1 MRADVSRLSAWLDDD
16 RHPQSGWLRERA
28 ALWNAALKPFAAPPA
43 FFLDDPRDAFA
54 LLLACWSRGFAPLLL
69 PDRQPATVGRFP
81 SDRLLLE
88 LPEGLEPLPCLS
100 RKAGRDELALRL
112 LTSGS
117 TGERKEVV
125 KTFGQLEDEC
135 EMQERTNGSLF
146 AGREL
151 LTTVSHQ
158 HIYGLLFLVVR
169 PALEGIPLPARRFL
183 LWDEMASRLRTGPCV
198 LVASPAHFSHLAAG
212 METDPPSDLLVIS
225 SGGAVPP
232 SLGRAVAR
240 HARLLEVYG
249 STETGG
255 IAQRTWNPEDVGDW
269 EPFDGLDWEILA
281 DRRLQVRASWVDGG
295 SVVLGDLAEACGSGF
310 RITGRADRIVK
321 VAEKRASLDEMEA
334 RLREHL
340 LVDDACFCL
349 PPSGNGRQELSAL
362 VEPSRAGWK
371 LLSKGRAGFV
381 AALREVLSERFEPV
395 LLPRRFRFGG
405 LPRDSRGKIE
415 LSRALSRA
423 LAPELSLDG
432 IEAAI
437 LSTEGGLRA
446 EATLPQS
453 YPRLEG
459 HFPGFPVVPGVAQL
473 CWAVDAVGSLVPG
486 FSPRR
491 LRAVKFHSLLRP
503 GSDFVLDVAP
513 AGDGWEFCIS
523 SPEGKRYSSGRL
535 SP

>member
-1 MRADVSRLSAWLDDD
+1 MKPDVSRLPAWLDDD
-16 RHPQSGWLRERA
+16 RHPQSGWIRERA
-28 ALWNAALKPFAAPPA
+28 ALWNAAMKSFSAPPA

-81 SDRLLLE
+81 SDCLLLG

-117 TGERKEVV
+117 TGERKEVA
-125 KTFGQLEDEC
+125 KSFGQLEDEC

-158 HIYGLLFLVVR
+158 HIYGLLFLVIR

-212 METDPPSDLLVIS
+212 METDPPADLLVIS

-255 IAQRTWNPEDVGDW
+255 IAQRAWSPDGEGDW
-269 EPFDGLDWEILA
+269 EPFDGLGWEILG
-281 DRRLQVRASWVDGG
+281 DGRLQVQASWVDGG
-295 SVVLGDLAEACGSGF
+295 TVIMGDLAEACCSGF

-321 VAEKRASLDEMEA
+321 VAEKRASLDEMEV
-334 RLREHL
+334 RLREHP

-362 VEPSRAGWK
+362 VEPSREGWK
-371 LLSKGRAGFV
+371 LLSQGRAGFV
-381 AALREVLSERFEPV
+381 AALREALSERFEPV

-415 LSRALSRA
+415 LSRAQSRILA
-423 LAPELSLDG
+423 LELSLDG
-432 IEAAI
+432 IEAAVVR
-437 LSTEGGLRA
+437 SEGGLRV
-446 EATLPQS
+446 EGTVPQS

-473 CWAVDAVGSLVPG
+473 CWAVDAVRFLSLG

-491 LRAVKFHSLLRP
+491 LRAVKFHALLRP

-513 AGDGWEFCIS
+513 AGDGWEFHIS
-523 SPEGKRYSSGRL
+523 SPEGEHYSSGRL